1 DLLAR
6 LHTVLG
12 VEVGKRLVEQ
22 EHLWLAHD
30 RATDRDAL
38 ALTARKLMRLALE
51 HERESEDVGSL
62 GDAAL
67 DLGLRLVA
75 ELECEGHVVAHG
87 HMRIE
92 RVVLEHHG
100 DVAPGRRDV
109 IHDALT
115 DAQRSG
121 CDRLESG
128 DHAQRGALSTTKR
141 TDED

>member
-1 DLLAR
+1 
-6 LHTVLG
+6 
-12 VEVGKRLVEQ
+12 
-22 EHLWLAHD
+22 
-30 RATDRDAL
+30 
-38 ALTARKLMRLALE
+38 
-51 HERESEDVGSL
+51 
-62 GDAAL
+62 AL

-128 DHAQRGALSTTKR
+128 DHAQRGALSAAGR
-141 TDED
+141 TDEDDELTVLDVERRACDGDEAVVVDLPHRVETHPGHTTSHP